1 MHARE
6 IEQCH
11 FGVYFSSF
19 VGLRRAET
27 AIAQA
32 YFYFSHELSAAT
44 AAPFILIVVARR
56 QGRKTAWYY
65 LRMLLRISRALHIDA
80 HGRANK
86 CTFVKK
92 KIVPFREA
100 VTANCE
106 RAEVPGARL
115 RDPRYS
121 IRIVNGD
128 NAQ

>member
-1 MHARE
+1 MRE

-56 QGRKTAWYY
+56 QSRKAVYY
-65 LRMLLRISRALHIDA
+65 LRALLHIFRALHIDA
-80 HGRANK
+80 HSRANK

-92 KIVPFREA
+92 NCSVPRNSYCKLRACRGTWRA
-100 VTANCE
+100 VT
-106 RAEVPGARL
+106 RS
-115 RDPRYS
+115 S
-121 IRIVNGD
+121 IFYPDR
-128 NAQ
+128 